1 MDDESEIIYVSPTL
15 HLRRSVAIVGSS
27 GSLIDSC
34 FGSLI
39 DFDNV
44 DISDEGYSNSPP
56 NFVKDLR
63 DSRLVYIGPDL
74 GPWANRSN
82 NSHDSNELFLFG
94 YSHSETIKKTF
105 GYREQQNLQVG
116 TIMILLCVNAGI
128 KPTLSGF
135 VLEPTTRT
143 HYYENRPANCS
154 VCHNATEEQKLISR
168 IRDQGL
174 LTVIEK

>member
-15 HLRRSVAIVGSS
+15 HLRRSVAIV
-27 GSLIDSC
+27 
-34 FGSLI
+34 
-39 DFDNV
+39 
-44 DISDEGYSNSPP
+44 SDEGYSNSPP

-128 KPTLSGF
+128 KPTLFGF
-135 VLEPTTRT
+135 DLEPTPRT